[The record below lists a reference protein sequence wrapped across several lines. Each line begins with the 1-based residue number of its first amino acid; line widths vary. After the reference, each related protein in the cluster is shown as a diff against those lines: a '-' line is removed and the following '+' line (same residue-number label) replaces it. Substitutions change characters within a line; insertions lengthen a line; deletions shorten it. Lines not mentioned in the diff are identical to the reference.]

1 MGIALKFFIL
11 TSNSKYMSQPIR
23 ILIAE
28 DDPDD
33 FSFIAEACKQLLPP
47 VSLIWA
53 QNGKEVFSEL
63 AKCGEGSLPFLISL
77 DFNMPFLNGLQA
89 LKKLK
94 GNERYKNIPAVIY
107 SSSVNERYK
116 NEVLE
121 NGAAA
126 YLVKGTSIEEIEQ
139 DVRNMLQTSP
149 EISNSLDGP
158 KD

>member
-1 MGIALKFFIL
+1 
-11 TSNSKYMSQPIR
+11 MSQPIR

-33 FSFIAEACKQLLPP
+33 YSFIADACKQLLPP

-63 AKCGEGSLPFLISL
+63 AKCSEESLPFLISL
-77 DFNMPFLNGLQA
+77 DYNMPFLNGLQA

-94 GNERYKNIPAVIY
+94 ENERYKNIPAVVY
-107 SSSVNERYK
+107 SSSTNERHK
-116 NEVLE
+116 SEVLE
-121 NGAAA
+121 SGAAA

-139 DVRNMLQTSP
+139 DVRNMLMTSP
-149 EISNSLDGP
+149 EISNSLGEANR
-158 KD
+158 

>member
-1 MGIALKFFIL
+1 
-11 TSNSKYMSQPIR
+11 MSQRIK

-33 FSFIAEACKQLLPP
+33 FSFIADACKQLLPP

-63 AKCGEGSLPFLISL
+63 AKCNEESLPFLISL
-77 DFNMPFLNGLQA
+77 DYNMPFLNGLQA

-94 GNERYKNIPAVIY
+94 ENDLYKNIPAVIFT
-107 SSSVNERYK
+107 SSANEYYK
-116 NEVLE
+116 SEVLK

-126 YLVKGTSIEEIEQ
+126 YLVKGSSIEEIEHN
-139 DVRNMLQTSP
+139 VRNMLKMSP
-149 EISNSLDGP
+149 EIGNSLEAND
-158 KD
+158 

>member
-1 MGIALKFFIL
+1 
-11 TSNSKYMSQPIR
+11 MSQRIK

-33 FSFIAEACKQLLPP
+33 FSFIADACKQLLPP

-63 AKCGEGSLPFLISL
+63 AKCNEESL
-77 DFNMPFLNGLQA
+77 PFLNGLQA

-94 GNERYKNIPAVIY
+94 ENDLYKNIPAVIFT
-107 SSSVNERYK
+107 SSANEYYK
-116 NEVLE
+116 SEVLK

-126 YLVKGTSIEEIEQ
+126 YLVKGSSIEEIEHN
-139 DVRNMLQTSP
+139 VRNMLKMSP
-149 EISNSLDGP
+149 EIGNSLEAND
-158 KD
+158 